1 MQPNSPPGL
10 KLCATESTSKPDN
23 EGKMR
28 MELTVE
34 ETSTLGSLSGVI
46 AMVDKLLASG
56 VTVAQLAETVAKFAD
71 PSIVP
76 ALAVF
81 ITVLQEAEA
90 LLKKA

>member
-1 MQPNSPPGL
+1 
-10 KLCATESTSKPDN
+10 
-23 EGKMR
+23 MR

-34 ETSTLGSLSGVI
+34 ETSTLSSLPAIFAV
-46 AMVDKLLASG
+46 VDKLLASG

-81 ITVLQEAEA
+81 ITVLQGAEA